1 MRVAGRKR
9 AVRILRRSPWP
20 GQPVRSAAPPDPRSG
35 PTCCECCAAALSTPH
50 CDRRFGLNFE
60 PVDSENCPVAG
71 PPPAALE
78 RRTMANPSDFDPR
91 SFRLDDDDDDDHE
104 CDKHGAEKEGGGPN
118 PFEKAL
124 LDARTLLLSGPVDDK
139 MLKEATIR
147 CLAMEQKDQKKPIT
161 VFINS
166 PGGSADAGFAIYD
179 LLRFVKP
186 PVITVVNGL
195 CASAGILIHL
205 AAEKKRRF
213 CMSESRFMI
222 HQPSTMGRGT
232 ASDLDITAKEI
243 LKLRDRYNKIIAEQ
257 CNKTPEQV
265 TESARRDFWLDA
277 GQALEYG
284 LVSKVVKKRDE
295 LPE

>member
-1 MRVAGRKR
+1 
-9 AVRILRRSPWP
+9 
-20 GQPVRSAAPPDPRSG
+20 
-35 PTCCECCAAALSTPH
+35 
-50 CDRRFGLNFE
+50 
-60 PVDSENCPVAG
+60 
-71 PPPAALE
+71 
-78 RRTMANPSDFDPR
+78 
-91 SFRLDDDDDDDHE
+91 
-104 CDKHGAEKEGGGPN
+104 
-118 PFEKAL
+118 
-124 LDARTLLLSGPVDDK
+124 
-139 MLKEATIR
+139 
-147 CLAMEQKDQKKPIT
+147 MEQKDAKKPIT
-161 VFINS
+161 VLINS

-179 LLRFVKP
+179 MLRFVKP

-213 CMSESRFMI
+213 CLPESRFMI

-257 CNKTPEQV
+257 CGTTPEKV

-284 LVSKVVKKRDE
+284 LVGKIVKKRDD

>member
-1 MRVAGRKR
+1 MQNPFD
-9 AVRILRRSPWP
+9 I
-20 GQPVRSAAPPDPRSG
+20 DPRR
-35 PTCCECCAAALSTPH
+35 L
-50 CDRRFGLNFE
+50 
-60 PVDSENCPVAG
+60 
-71 PPPAALE
+71 
-78 RRTMANPSDFDPR
+78 
-91 SFRLDDDDDDDHE
+91 RLDEDEDDDHE
-104 CDKHGAEKEGGGPN
+104 CPNPGGKDKEGGGGAN
-118 PFEKAL
+118 PYEKAL
-124 LDARTLLLSGPVDDK
+124 FESRTLLISGPVDDK

-147 CLAMEQKDQKKPIT
+147 CLAMEQKDPKKPIT
-161 VFINS
+161 VLINS

-179 LLRFVKP
+179 MLRFVKP

-213 CMSESRFMI
+213 CLPESRFMI

-257 CNKTPEQV
+257 CGTTPEKV

-284 LVSKVVKKRDE
+284 LVGKIVKKRDD

>member
-1 MRVAGRKR
+1 MPNP
-9 AVRILRRSPWP
+9 LDL
-20 GQPVRSAAPPDPRSG
+20 DPR
-35 PTCCECCAAALSTPH
+35 
-50 CDRRFGLNFE
+50 
-60 PVDSENCPVAG
+60 
-71 PPPAALE
+71 
-78 RRTMANPSDFDPR
+78 
-91 SFRLDDDDDDDHE
+91 RLRPEEEDDDHE
-104 CDKHGAEKEGGGPN
+104 CPDQGGEKGSATPN
-118 PFEKAL
+118 PYEKAL
-124 LDARTLLLSGPVDDK
+124 FEARTLLISGPVDDK
-139 MLKEATIR
+139 MLKEATVR
-147 CLAMEQKDQKKPIT
+147 CLAMEQKDSKKPIT

-205 AAEKKRRF
+205 AADKKRRF

-232 ASDLDITAKEI
+232 ASDLDITAKET
-243 LKLRDRYNKIIAEQ
+243 LKLRDRYNRIIADA
-257 CNKTPEQV
+257 CGKKPEDV

-284 LVSKVVKKRDE
+284 LVCKVVKKRDE

>member
-1 MRVAGRKR
+1 M
-9 AVRILRRSPWP
+9 
-20 GQPVRSAAPPDPRSG
+20 Q
-35 PTCCECCAAALSTPH
+35 
-50 CDRRFGLNFE
+50 
-60 PVDSENCPVAG
+60 
-71 PPPAALE
+71 
-78 RRTMANPSDFDPR
+78 NPIDFDPR
-91 SFRLDDDDDDDHE
+91 RLRLAEDDDDDEQDGPCE
-104 CDKHGAEKEGGGPN
+104 HGEKEKGAGPN
-118 PFEKAL
+118 PYEKAL
-124 LDARTLLLSGPVDDK
+124 FDARTLLLSGPVDDK

-147 CLAMEQKDQKKPIT
+147 CLAMEVKDPKKSIT

-179 LLRFVKP
+179 LLRFIKP

-205 AAEKKRRF
+205 AADKKRRF

-243 LKLRDRYNKIIAEQ
+243 LKLRDRYNRIIAET
-257 CNKTPEQV
+257 CSKTLDQV
-265 TESARRDFWLDA
+265 TESSRRDFWLDA

-284 LVSKVVKKRDE
+284 LVCKVVKKRDE

>member
-1 MRVAGRKR
+1 MQNP
-9 AVRILRRSPWP
+9 RRLDL
-20 GQPVRSAAPPDPRSG
+20 DPRRPRLDEDDEHDG
-35 PTCCECCAAALSTPH
+35 PCQHGDQDKDKGA
-50 CDRRFGLNFE
+50 
-60 PVDSENCPVAG
+60 
-71 PPPAALE
+71 
-78 RRTMANPSDFDPR
+78 ANPY
-91 SFRLDDDDDDDHE
+91 
-104 CDKHGAEKEGGGPN
+104 
-118 PFEKAL
+118 EKAL

-147 CLAMEQKDQKKPIT
+147 CLALEQKDAKQPIT

-179 LLRFVKP
+179 LLRFIRP

-205 AAEKKRRF
+205 AAEKKHRF

-243 LKLRDRYNKIIAEQ
+243 LKLRDRYNRIIAEA
-257 CNKTPEQV
+257 CGKTLEQV
-265 TESARRDFWLDA
+265 TEAARRDFWLDA

-284 LVSKVVKKRDE
+284 LVSKVVKHRDE
-295 LPE
+295 LPS

>member
-1 MRVAGRKR
+1 MPNPFD
-9 AVRILRRSPWP
+9 L
-20 GQPVRSAAPPDPRSG
+20 DPRS
-35 PTCCECCAAALSTPH
+35 L
-50 CDRRFGLNFE
+50 
-60 PVDSENCPVAG
+60 
-71 PPPAALE
+71 
-78 RRTMANPSDFDPR
+78 
-91 SFRLDDDDDDDHE
+91 RLDEDEDDDHE
-104 CDKHGAEKEGGGPN
+104 CDKHGGDKEGQTPN
-118 PFEKAL
+118 PYEKAL
-124 LDARTLLLSGPVDDK
+124 FESRTLLLSGPVDDK

-147 CLAMEQKDQKKPIT
+147 CLAMEQKDAKKPIT

-179 LLRFVKP
+179 LLRFVRP
-186 PVITVVNGL
+186 PVVTVVNGL

-205 AAEKKRRF
+205 AADKKRRY

-243 LKLRDRYNKIIAEQ
+243 LKLRDRYNRIIAEA
-257 CNKTPEQV
+257 CNKTMEQV
-265 TESARRDFWLDA
+265 TEASRRDFWLDA

-284 LVSKVVKKRDE
+284 LVTKVVKKRDE

>member
-1 MRVAGRKR
+1 MPNPFE
-9 AVRILRRSPWP
+9 L
-20 GQPVRSAAPPDPRSG
+20 DPR
-35 PTCCECCAAALSTPH
+35 
-50 CDRRFGLNFE
+50 
-60 PVDSENCPVAG
+60 
-71 PPPAALE
+71 
-78 RRTMANPSDFDPR
+78 
-91 SFRLDDDDDDDHE
+91 RLRLADDDAEEDCPDGQDKPPQDD
-104 CDKHGAEKEGGGPN
+104 KGPN

-124 LDARTLLLSGPVDDK
+124 LDSRTLLISGPVDDK
-139 MLKEATIR
+139 MLRDATIR
-147 CLAMEQKDQKKPIT
+147 LLAMEQKDPKKAIT

-166 PGGSADAGFAIYD
+166 PGGSADSGFAIYD

-186 PVITVVNGL
+186 PINTVVNGL

-205 AAEKKRRF
+205 ATDKKRRF
-213 CMSESRFMI
+213 CMAESRFMI

-243 LKLRDRYNKIIAEQ
+243 LKLRDRYNRIIADA
-257 CNKTPEQV
+257 CGKKPEDV

-284 LVSKVVKKRDE
+284 LVSKIVKKRDD

>member
-1 MRVAGRKR
+1 MQNPFD
-9 AVRILRRSPWP
+9 I
-20 GQPVRSAAPPDPRSG
+20 DPRR
-35 PTCCECCAAALSTPH
+35 L
-50 CDRRFGLNFE
+50 
-60 PVDSENCPVAG
+60 
-71 PPPAALE
+71 
-78 RRTMANPSDFDPR
+78 
-91 SFRLDDDDDDDHE
+91 RLDEDEDDDHE
-104 CDKHGAEKEGGGPN
+104 CPNPGGKDKEGGGAN
-118 PFEKAL
+118 PYEKAL
-124 LDARTLLLSGPVDDK
+124 FESRTLLISGPVDDK

-147 CLAMEQKDQKKPIT
+147 CLAMEQKDAKKPIT
-161 VFINS
+161 VLINS

-179 LLRFVKP
+179 MLRFVKP

-213 CMSESRFMI
+213 CLPESRFMI

-257 CNKTPEQV
+257 CGTTPEKV

-284 LVSKVVKKRDE
+284 LVHKVVTRRDE
-295 LPE
+295 LPS

>member
-1 MRVAGRKR
+1 MQNPFD
-9 AVRILRRSPWP
+9 I
-20 GQPVRSAAPPDPRSG
+20 DPRR
-35 PTCCECCAAALSTPH
+35 L
-50 CDRRFGLNFE
+50 R
-60 PVDSENCPVAG
+60 
-71 PPPAALE
+71 LE
-78 RRTMANPSDFDPR
+78 EDE
-91 SFRLDDDDDDDHE
+91 DDDHE
-104 CDKHGAEKEGGGPN
+104 CPDNGKEKGGGNAPN
-118 PFEKAL
+118 PYEKAL
-124 LDARTLLLSGPVDDK
+124 FEARTLLISGPVDDK

-147 CLAMEQKDQKKPIT
+147 CLAMEQKDPKKPIT

-179 LLRFVKP
+179 LLRFIKP

-205 AAEKKRRF
+205 AADKKRRF
-213 CMSESRFMI
+213 CMTESRFMI

-243 LKLRDRYNKIIAEQ
+243 LKLRDRYNRIIAET
-257 CNKTPEQV
+257 CNKTLEQV

-284 LVSKVVKKRDE
+284 LVAKVVKKRDE

>member
-1 MRVAGRKR
+1 MQNPFDIDPRR
-9 AVRILRRSPWP
+9 LRPDEDADEDEP
-20 GQPVRSAAPPDPRSG
+20 GQNGESSR
-35 PTCCECCAAALSTPH
+35 PH
-50 CDRRFGLNFE
+50 A
-60 PVDSENCPVAG
+60 S
-71 PPPAALE
+71 
-78 RRTMANPSDFDPR
+78 
-91 SFRLDDDDDDDHE
+91 
-104 CDKHGAEKEGGGPN
+104 

-124 LDARTLLLSGPVDDK
+124 LDARTLLISGPVDDK
-139 MLKEATIR
+139 MLREATVR
-147 CLAMEQKDQKKPIT
+147 CLAMEQKDPKKPIT

-166 PGGSADAGFAIYD
+166 PGGSADAGFALYD
-179 LLRFVKP
+179 LLRFIKP
-186 PVITVVNGL
+186 PIITVVNGL

-205 AAEKKRRF
+205 AADKKRRF

-243 LKLRDRYNKIIAEQ
+243 IKLRDRYNRIIAET
-257 CNKTPEQV
+257 CGKTVEQV